1 MRRGTGPE
9 GTRQPVPLSIMN
21 SSAPVALIFRA
32 RLLPFSETFIRAQA
46 EWMKHFSP
54 FFVGIKK
61 VPGLSLPKDSSWIA
75 NSIGLLGIP
84 QELRFRAFGPG
95 RDCLNRLR
103 ELKPQILHAHFG
115 PDACEAIPLATA
127 LDVPFVATFHGFDI
141 TRSDAGHS
149 RSSEGRRY
157 LRQRHQL
164 PEKVSLFIAVSDF
177 IKDRLEQNG
186 FPAERIRVH
195 YIGVDIERFHPPA
208 IEKRKDQVL
217 FVGRLVEKKGC
228 SFLIKAMSLVQES
241 YPDIDLVIVGDG
253 EQRRALELEARQS
266 LRKYRFLGSQPPA
279 VIEEWMH
286 SALVFCVPSIAASDG
301 DSEGFGMVFAEAQA
315 SGLPVVSFLSGGVPE
330 AVAHGETGFLAPER
344 DWRKLAEHI
353 VDLLKSRE
361 LREQFGRAGRKR
373 VEQKF
378 DIRNQTA
385 SLERIYDELVGS
397 HATQKKVV
405 Q

>member
-1 MRRGTGPE
+1 
-9 GTRQPVPLSIMN
+9 MN

-32 RLLPFSETFIRAQA
+32 RLLPLSETFIRAQA
-46 EWMKHFSP
+46 EWMKRFAP

-75 NSIGLLGIP
+75 NSIGLLGTP
-84 QELRFRAFGPG
+84 RELRFRTFGPG
-95 RDCLNRLR
+95 RECLNRLR
-103 ELKPQILHAHFG
+103 ELNPQILHAHFG
-115 PDACEAIPLATA
+115 PDAGEAVALVDA

-141 TRSDAGHS
+141 TRSDAGHR

-177 IKDRLEQNG
+177 IKDRLQQNG
-186 FPAERIRVH
+186 FPVDRIRVH
-195 YIGVDIERFHPPA
+195 YIGVDTERFHPPA

-217 FVGRLVEKKGC
+217 FVARLVEKKGC
-228 SFLIKAMSLVQES
+228 SFLIKAMSLVQET
-241 YPDIDLVIVGDG
+241 YPDVELIIIGDG
-253 EQRRALELEARQS
+253 EQRLALELEARQS

-279 VIEEWMH
+279 VVEEWMH
-286 SALVFCVPSIAASDG
+286 SALLFCVPSITASDG

-315 SGLPVVSFLSGGVPE
+315 SGLPVVSFASGGVPE

-344 DWRKLAEHI
+344 DWRKLAVYI
-353 VDLLKSRE
+353 ADLLKNRE

-373 VEQKF
+373 VVQKF

-385 SLERIYDELVGS
+385 GLERIYDELVLS
-397 HATQKKVV
+397 YARHRKVV